1 MYKIAEERFQELYKH
16 YAGSSEQIDEYS
28 SYLKSVTEDGTKL
41 FEVPQVF
48 QTNELIMTAFETPN
62 NPVHLMSRIAIEGY
76 IERQRMKRASYDHR
90 YFAPLTEEEHES
102 YLKDLIAIINYKYVW
117 FCAKNYLFQ
126 KRNLYTFIDFF
137 NAVVEFYSGM
147 DTISYVYLYRG
158 IPIPIRIKKKGRRQ
172 CYKLLY
178 DAELKVLHLIKVS
191 SEDYKQLW
199 DALTTKLKAYYG
211 KAPLLSEYCWEE
223 APTDKA
229 NIPILQDG
237 VYYESF
243 KSIEEDGIV
252 YDYTRSSILSISK
265 DLIDFTIPDGV
276 SDIPDNCF
284 MGNKSLRRVKFPSS
298 LHHIPKAAFMDCEAL
313 EEVDLSSVDATGYS
327 KIMVGSAAFCNCKSL
342 KHIDMSKLKLDDGA
356 ELSFAYCLGIES
368 IAELELPGWKKTQ
381 MNFFHC
387 DNLKVLVRN
396 PYADYGEFELAYC
409 KSLCEIIIPR
419 YTIPTGLLCGCENL
433 VSVEIT
439 ESGHW
444 RKEFGA
450 YCFAGCKSLSEIDT
464 LKGGAQI
471 GKKAFADCENLT
483 RFVIS
488 KKDEWYTEIAETA
501 FDGCHKM
508 IIEWSDDSYYPQK
521 ETISDYWKRK
531 GIETNK
537 QNERDK
543 ESGIKAK
550 DVFIKIYEEIKDADK
565 DKKRNAISK
574 LFRKQGRYIGM
585 EVLYILKHDVCS
597 WDEYLKLGRLFY
609 ECIPFSNMNDSG
621 IIRTAIV
628 SWAKSCTIQAYLQA
642 PVHHK
647 FKAVQ
652 QAYSIL
658 KFSHSYF
665 KDGDVV
671 YGEKTRHYASFDVL
685 NTYFDYQ
692 DIEAKFTDEQKSFIG
707 KFCSLSDIRMSY
719 LMEHYLLKHLIA
731 YNTIKGIN
739 DWNYEYANKE
749 IEKISKHAN
758 SFCHISP
765 AFLMEIGRH
774 TWQQFIKDDIE
785 KNYEELGED
794 ELYLDRNESD
804 YISFDVFSGEICRY
818 TERISDSGPRGAN
831 LMIPDEYTQ
840 HDNNYDDNDCGYGRY
855 AGTYV
860 QDEMGWSDDDID
872 TVLDGDPDAYWNI
885 D

>member
-28 SYLKSVTEDGTKL
+28 SYLNSVKEDGTKL
-41 FEVPQVF
+41 FEVPQEF
-48 QTNELIMTAFETPN
+48 QTNELILTAFETPN

-76 IERQRMKRASYDHR
+76 IERRRMERASYDHR
-90 YFAPLTEEEHES
+90 YFTPLTEEEHES

-117 FCAKNYLFQ
+117 FCAKNYLFHN
-126 KRNLYTFIDFF
+126 RNLYTFIDFF
-137 NAVVEFYSGM
+137 NAVAEFYSGM

-199 DALTTKLKAYYG
+199 AALTTKLKAYYG
-211 KAPLLSEYCWEE
+211 NAPLLSEYCWKE

-229 NIPILQDG
+229 DIPILQDG

-252 YDYTRSSILSISK
+252 YDYTRSRILSIPK
-265 DLIDFTIPDGV
+265 DLVDFTIPDGV

-284 MGNKSLRRVKFPSS
+284 MGNKSLRRVKFASS

-327 KIMVGSAAFCNCKSL
+327 KIIVGSAAFCNCKSL
-342 KHIDMSKLKLDDGA
+342 KHIDMSKLKLDNGA

-368 IAELELPGWKKTQ
+368 IAELEFPGRKNTQ

-387 DNLKVLVRN
+387 DNLKVLARD

-409 KSLCEIIIPR
+409 KSLCEIKTPR
-419 YTIPTGLLCGCENL
+419 YTIPTGLFCGCENL
-433 VSVEIT
+433 ESVEIT

-444 RKEFGA
+444 RKEFGS

-464 LKGGAQI
+464 QKGGAKI

-508 IIEWSDDSYYPQK
+508 TIEWSDDSYCPKK
-521 ETISDYWKRK
+521 ETIIDYWKRK

-550 DVFIKIYEEIKDADK
+550 DVFLKLFEEIKESDK
-565 DKKRNAISK
+565 DKKRNALGK
-574 LFRKQGRYIGM
+574 LFRRQGRFIGM

-597 WDEYLKLGRLFY
+597 WDEYLKLGGLFY
-609 ECIPFSNMNDSG
+609 ECIPFSNMDDGG

-642 PVHHK
+642 PIHHK
-647 FKAVQ
+647 FEAVQ
-652 QAYSIL
+652 QAYNIL

-665 KDGDVV
+665 EDGEVV
-671 YGEKTRHYASFDVL
+671 YGGKCRHYASFDVL

-692 DIEAKFTDEQKSFIG
+692 DIEAKSIDEQKSFIG

-731 YNTIKGIN
+731 YNTIKDRN

-774 TWQQFIKDDIE
+774 TWQQFIKEDIE

-804 YISFDVFSGEICRY
+804 YISFDEISGEICRY
-818 TERISDSGPRGAN
+818 TERISVSNPRGAN
-831 LMIPDEYTQ
+831 LTIPDEYTQ
-840 HDNNYDDNDCGYGRY
+840 HDNNYDDDESGFGRY

-872 TVLDGDPDAYWNI
+872 TVLEGDPDAYWNI

>member
-16 YAGSSEQIDEYS
+16 YADSSEQIDEYS
-28 SYLKSVTEDGTKL
+28 FYLKSVSEDGTNL
-41 FEVPQVF
+41 FDVPQEF
-48 QTNELIMTAFETPN
+48 QTNELVLLAFETES
-62 NPVHLMSRIAIEGY
+62 NPVHLSTRREIEKS
-76 IERQRMKRASYDHR
+76 ISMKRLELSKFNRKYAEPITKEER
-90 YFAPLTEEEHES
+90 ENYFS
-102 YLKDLIAIINYKYVW
+102 YLSSIINLKYDKY
-117 FCAKNYLFQ
+117 FSENNLLAE
-126 KRNLYTFIDFF
+126 KRLYTFVDFF
-137 NAVVEFYSGM
+137 HAVTEFYPGM
-147 DTISYVYLYRG
+147 DTINYLYLYRG
-158 IPIPIRIKKKGRRQ
+158 FPIPIRIKKNGRRQ
-172 CYKLLY
+172 NFKLSYSAAQKILS
-178 DAELKVLHLIKVS
+178 LRKVS
-191 SEDYKQLW
+191 ADEYKSLR
-199 DALTTKLKAYYG
+199 ATLSSKLETYYG
-211 KAPLLSEYCWEE
+211 NSSYLDEYCWEK
-223 APTDKA
+223 APTDTA
-229 NIPILQDG
+229 DIPILQDG
-237 VYYESF
+237 DYYETF
-243 KSIEEDGIV
+243 KTVEENGIV
-252 YDYTRSSILSISK
+252 YDFTHTCIVYVPNGLVDFCIPEGISSIP
-265 DLIDFTIPDGV
+265 T
-276 SDIPDNCF
+276 NCF
-284 MGNKSLRRVKFPSS
+284 MGQKNLRKVKFPSS
-298 LHHIPKAAFMDCEAL
+298 LGYIPKATFMDCESL
-313 EEVDLSSVDATGYS
+313 EEVDLSAIETSEYS

-356 ELSFAYCLGIES
+356 ELSFAYCLSIES
-368 IAELELPGWKKTQ
+368 IADLELPGWKKTQ

-387 DNLKVLVRN
+387 DNLKVLVRD

-409 KSLCEIIIPR
+409 KSLCEIKIPR
-419 YTIPTGLLCGCENL
+419 YTIPTGLFCGCENL
-433 VSVEIT
+433 VSVEIL

-444 RKEFGA
+444 RKEFGN

-471 GKKAFADCENLT
+471 GKKAFTDCENLT

-488 KKDEWYTEIAETA
+488 KKDEWYTEIDETA

-508 IIEWSDDSYYPQK
+508 TIEWSDDSDYYKK
-521 ETISDYWKRK
+521 EKISDYWKRK
-531 GIETNK
+531 SVEVNK

-550 DVFIKIYEEIKDADK
+550 DVFLKIYEEIKDADK
-565 DKKRNAISK
+565 EQKRNAISK
-574 LFRKQGRYIGM
+574 LFRRQGRYIGM

-609 ECIPFSNMNDSG
+609 ECISYSNMNDNG

-628 SWAKSCTIQAYLQA
+628 SWAKSCTIQSYLQA
-642 PVHHK
+642 PIHNK
-647 FKAVQ
+647 FEAVQ
-652 QAYSIL
+652 QAYRIL

-665 KDGDVV
+665 ENGNVV
-671 YGEKTRHYASFDVL
+671 YGEKSRYYALFDVL

-692 DIEAKFTDEQKSFIG
+692 DIEAKSTDEQKSFIG

-731 YNTIKGIN
+731 YNTIKGRK

-758 SFCHISP
+758 SFCQISP

-794 ELYLDRNESD
+794 ELYIDRNESD

-818 TERISDSGPRGAN
+818 TEPISDSCPEGAN
-831 LMIPDEYTQ
+831 LIIPDEYSQ
-840 HDNNYDDNDCGYGRY
+840 HDNNYEDDDSGYGRY

>member
-28 SYLKSVTEDGTKL
+28 SYLKSIMENGTKL
-41 FEVPQVF
+41 FEVPQEF
-48 QTNELIMTAFETPN
+48 QTNELVLLAFETGN
-62 NPVHLMSRIAIEGY
+62 NPVHLLTRRAIESS
-76 IERQRMKRASYDHR
+76 ISKERMELSRFNRKYAE
-90 YFAPLTEEEHES
+90 PITEEERES
-102 YLKDLIAIINYKYVW
+102 YFTYLSSIINLKYN
-117 FCAKNYLFQ
+117 KYYSENNLLTE
-126 KRNLYTFIDFF
+126 KRLYTFIDFF
-137 NAVVEFYSGM
+137 HAVTEFYSGM
-147 DTISYVYLYRG
+147 DTINYLYLYRG
-158 IPIPIRIKKKGRRQ
+158 FPIPIRIKKNGRRQ
-172 CYKLLY
+172 NFKLSY
-178 DAELKVLHLIKVS
+178 DAAHKILSLIKVS
-191 SEDYKQLW
+191 AEEYKSLR
-199 DALTTKLKAYYG
+199 ATLSSKLETYYG
-211 KAPLLSEYCWEE
+211 NSSYLDEYCWEK
-223 APTDKA
+223 APTDKVD
-229 NIPILQDG
+229 IPILQDG
-237 VYYESF
+237 DYYETF
-243 KSIEEDGIV
+243 KTVEENGIV
-252 YDYTRSSILSISK
+252 YDYTRTSILSVPNGLVDFCIPEGISS
-265 DLIDFTIPDGV
+265 IPT
-276 SDIPDNCF
+276 NCF
-284 MGNKSLRRVKFPSS
+284 MGQKSLRKVKFPSS
-298 LHHIPKAAFMDCEAL
+298 LGYIPKATFMDCEAL
-313 EEVDLSSVDATGYS
+313 EEVDLSAIETSEYS

-342 KHIDMSKLKLDDGA
+342 KHIDMSKLKLDNGA
-356 ELSFAYCLGIES
+356 ELSFAYCLNIES

-387 DNLKVLVRN
+387 DNLKVLVRD
-396 PYADYGEFELAYC
+396 PYAEYGEFELAYC
-409 KSLCEIIIPR
+409 KSLCEIKIPR

-433 VSVEIT
+433 ESVEIT

-450 YCFAGCKSLSEIDT
+450 YCFAGCKLLSEIDT

-508 IIEWSDDSYYPQK
+508 TIEWSDDSSYYKK

-543 ESGIKAK
+543 ECGIKAK

-565 DKKRNAISK
+565 DKKRNAISE

-647 FKAVQ
+647 FEAVQ

-665 KDGDVV
+665 EDGDVV
-671 YGEKTRHYASFDVL
+671 YGEKSRHYASFDVL

-692 DIEAKFTDEQKSFIG
+692 DIEAKSTDEQKSFIG

-731 YNTIKGIN
+731 YNTIKGRN

-749 IEKISKHAN
+749 IGKISKHAN

-804 YISFDVFSGEICRY
+804 YISFDEISGEICRY
-818 TERISDSGPRGAN
+818 TERISDSCPRGAN

-840 HDNNYDDNDCGYGRY
+840 HDNNYDEDDNGYGRY